1 MRVLMS
7 AAVLACAL
15 LSTFW
20 APAPASADES
30 LSIIAG
36 NASPGIFDLLEIVAA
51 GAGYYRAEHLDV
63 TKDYASSAST
73 AAQLVAVGKADVA
86 SLSVEPVLQ
95 GYEKGLRLVF
105 FLSRQSRYSY
115 VMAVTS
121 DSPIHLIADFKGA
134 QIGEPNTGSSAE
146 VSARS
151 MLAGAGLSPADYT
164 LVPIGTGAVGMTA
177 IASHR
182 VAGVA
187 YPNLEIVTDT
197 VVGHLSFRV
206 FRHPILKDIGNVGYA
221 VLPATL
227 ATKADA
233 LARFSRAIVEAA
245 LFVRVNPA
253 AAARLYL
260 QATQQ
265 KVTPDSLATMTR
277 VITLLED
284 DLPAADPSNERI
296 GAMSV
301 PGLGLYSK
309 FLVDAG
315 MAHEVVAGSAVAT
328 DRFIRYAN
336 DFDRRA
342 LIAQAK
348 RAR

>member
-1 MRVLMS
+1 MRGLTI

-15 LSTFW
+15 LSLCWT
-20 APAPASADES
+20 PAPAGADES

-51 GAGYYRAEHLDV
+51 GAGFYQAEHLTV

-73 AAQLVAVGKADVA
+73 AAQLVAVAKADVA

-121 DSPIHLIADFKGA
+121 DSPIRLIGDFKGA
-134 QIGEPNTGSSAE
+134 QIGEPNTGSAAE

-151 MLAGAGLSPADYT
+151 MLAGAGLGPNDYT
-164 LVPIGTGAVGMTA
+164 FVPIGTGAVGMSA
-177 IASHR
+177 IVAHR
-182 VAGVA
+182 VAGLA

-197 VVGHLSFRV
+197 VVGHLNFRV

-233 LARFSRAIVEAA
+233 LRHFSRAIVEAA

-260 QATQQ
+260 QGTGQ
-265 KVTPDSLATMTR
+265 KTTPDALAVMTR
-277 VITLLED
+277 VLTLLED
-284 DLPAADPSNERI
+284 DLPAADAGNKRI

-301 PGLGLYSK
+301 QGLGLYSR

-315 MAHEVVAGSAVAT
+315 MAHQVVPGPAVVT
-328 DRFIRYAN
+328 DRFIGYAN
-336 DFDRRA
+336 DFDHRA
-342 LIAQAK
+342 LIARAK
-348 RAR
+348 SMH